1 MKGGVIMWDWI
12 KKIFYPFSTFIRNIF
27 KENKTK

>member
-12 KKIFYPFSTFIRNIF
+12 KKIFYPFSTFIRIF
-27 KENKTK
+27 KKNKTK